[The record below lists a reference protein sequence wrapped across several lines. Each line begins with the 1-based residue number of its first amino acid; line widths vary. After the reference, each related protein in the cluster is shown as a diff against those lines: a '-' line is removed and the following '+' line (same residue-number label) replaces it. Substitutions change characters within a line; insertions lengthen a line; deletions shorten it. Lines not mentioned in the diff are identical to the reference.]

1 MVITLSEAENNCK
14 QGIRNLSRRVD
25 LALGILCVSDIL
37 IQFSA
42 ILILII
48 ILILIFIINLIL
60 ILIINLIL
68 IFIINL
74 ILILI
79 INLLLILI
87 INLLLILTRSSIC
100 FLFRLSFPSLGTGR
114 TPGTRT
120 LGWRSF
126 FVYSVYTSIVLH
138 VQPILSVSSSLTFS
152 LRLCAG
158 HLL

>member
-1 MVITLSEAENNCK
+1 MSITLSEAENNCK
-14 QGIRNLSRRVD
+14 QGIRNLSGRVD

-42 ILILII
+42 ILILVFIHI
-48 ILILIFIINLIL
+48 HILVFILIL

-68 IFIINL
+68 IL
-74 ILILI
+74 A
-79 INLLLILI
+79 
-87 INLLLILTRSSIC
+87 RSSIC
-100 FLFRLSFPSLGTGR
+100 FLFRLSFSSIGTGR
-114 TPGTRT
+114 THGTRT

-138 VQPILSVSSSLTFS
+138 VQPIFSVSSSLTCS

>member
-14 QGIRNLSRRVD
+14 QGIRNLSGRVD

-42 ILILII
+42 ILILV
-48 ILILIFIINLIL
+48 FILIL

-68 IFIINL
+68 ILIIIL

-79 INLLLILI
+79 INLI
-87 INLLLILTRSSIC
+87 LILTRSSIC
-100 FLFRLSFPSLGTGR
+100 FLFRLSFSSIGTGR
-114 TPGTRT
+114 TRGTRT

-126 FVYSVYTSIVLH
+126 FGV
-138 VQPILSVSSSLTFS
+138 
-152 LRLCAG
+152 
-158 HLL
+158 